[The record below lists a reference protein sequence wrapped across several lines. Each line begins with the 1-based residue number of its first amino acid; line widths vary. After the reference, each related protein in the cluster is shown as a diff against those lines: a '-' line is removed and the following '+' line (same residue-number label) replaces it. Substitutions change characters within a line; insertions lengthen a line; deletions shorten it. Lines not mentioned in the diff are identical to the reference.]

1 MYNFAQIISFLKQL
15 LPILFIF
22 FFSSNLVAGNCISRS
37 DSLILSR
44 QSQVD
49 SFPINYSGCN
59 RVTGK
64 LIISGNNITSLQ
76 ALNVLNHVEFLNI
89 RDNPLI
95 ISLNGLNNLQT
106 AGNIII
112 SHNESLLSLNGLES
126 LDSVTANLEVKYNL
140 SLVTLDGLNGLQ
152 KVKNTLSVFSNSTL
166 TSLDGLESV
175 LNVSRLSIYGNP
187 MLTSLLGIDSAII
200 LKTIDIW
207 VNESL
212 TCCELVNKIKANNP
226 AILLNNIF
234 SNDVGC
240 SNITEIV
247 SSSGGSSCC
256 KTEFKVNTVK
266 ICSGDQITIGANT
279 YTIPGIYIDTFIS
292 SSGCDSILYTEL
304 SIGSPSLTK
313 IQRNLCTGQQ
323 LTLSNGRVI
332 TSSGIYTDTIPF
344 SCDSIVEYT
353 ISFSGITTI
362 RLDTLVCE
370 GQTFILPGGQS
381 VITSGIYTDTIKSG
395 SSCDSVFISTVTFF
409 QNNFSTSLN
418 AEETVN
424 AGDSILLQ
432 PRYENGIPSSW
443 NWLPSGDLSCL
454 DCENPIAK
462 PQQNTIYNV
471 SVNATNGCVDTA
483 SVVIKVPI
491 SEIFVPTAFTP
502 NGDRVND
509 DFDVFFAG
517 SQSFS
522 IKIYNRYSELVFISN
537 DISTEWNGTYKN
549 QPATADNYV
558 YIIEVTLFN
567 QQKIEKKGSV
577 LLLR

>member
-1 MYNFAQIISFLKQL
+1 LKYL
-15 LPILFIF
+15 LPILFTF
-22 FFSSNLVAGNCISRS
+22 LFTANLVAGNCISRS

-59 RVTGK
+59 RVNGK

-76 ALNVLNHVEFLNI
+76 SLNVLNHVELLNI
-89 RDNPLI
+89 RDNPLLV
-95 ISLNGLNNLQT
+95 SLNGLNNLQS
-106 AGNIII
+106 AGNIDV
-112 SHNESLLSLNGLES
+112 SHNVSLLSLNGLES
-126 LDSVTANLEVKYNL
+126 LDSVNANLEVKYNY
-140 SLVTLDGLNGLQ
+140 SLVTLDGLNALQ
-152 KVKNTLSVFSNSTL
+152 KVKNTLSIFSNSAL

-175 LNVSRLSIYGNP
+175 QNITRLSIYGNP
-187 MLTSLLGIDSAII
+187 LLTSLLGIDSTIK
-200 LKTIDIW
+200 LKAIDIW

-212 TCCELVNKIKANNP
+212 TCCEIVNKIKNSNP
-226 AILLNNIF
+226 TILLNNIF
-234 SNDVGC
+234 LNDVGC

-247 SSSGGSSCC
+247 SSAGGSSCC

-266 ICSGDQITIGANT
+266 ICSGDRITVGGNV
-279 YTIPGIYIDTFIS
+279 YDVPGIYIDTFIS
-292 SSGCDSILYTEL
+292 STGCDSIIYTEL
-304 SIGSPSLTK
+304 SIGNPSFTR

-323 LTLSNGRVI
+323 LTLSDGRVI
-332 TSSGIYTDTIPF
+332 TSSGIFIDTIPF

-370 GQTFILPGGQS
+370 GQSFVLPSGQS
-381 VITSGIYTDTIKSG
+381 IVTSGIYTDTIRSG
-395 SSCDSVFISTVTFF
+395 TSCDSVFISTVTFF
-409 QNNFSTSLN
+409 PNNFTTSLN

-432 PRYENGIPSSW
+432 PSYENGIPSSW

-454 DCENPIAK
+454 DCENPVAK

-483 SVVIKVPI
+483 SIVIKVPV

-509 DFDVFFAG
+509 EFEVFFAG

-522 IKIYNRYSELVFISN
+522 IKIFNRYSELVFMSN
-537 DISTEWNGTYKN
+537 DINTKWNGTYKN

-558 YIIEVTLFN
+558 YIIDITLFN